1 VGVLERRWGI
11 AAAAL
16 GAAMTASAAASA
28 ATLSNGTF
36 DVQTGTNGEIT
47 SLQIANDAFPTNY
60 VLSAANAPG
69 QNTADH
75 EWMGELM
82 FAYRVGSATAWTQAR
97 TNASSDSRTIT
108 STPTSVTVTYGPST
122 NAQGIKNFGLTETYS
137 LVDDY
142 LDWQITLTNSGSQNI
157 EFGDVGL
164 PLAFNEFWT
173 GGDIIY
179 QTRAVYHSFT
189 GNNSSY
195 ITITRPSGVGPF
207 LLMTPDATTGAGFEY
222 MDNWRPEEHAG
233 SAWAAGG
240 GTPAWTSGL
249 DVFYIHSNVIKST
262 NRGYLPNTSLMLAP
276 GKSQTYAFKF
286 FVVNDHADVQNHLF
300 SEGLIDVTAVPGMMF
315 ASNMTAK
322 FDLHTSKTI
331 GAVTPQFPSDM
342 TITDLG
348 ASANG
353 HHVYSLTSTH
363 LGQNDVTV
371 TYGSGETTTLQFY
384 VLEPIDAAIQ
394 RHATF
399 MVSSMRWTSGTLN
412 GVFDDWSMTT
422 STKRGTTGGGGWGD
436 DWGWTKGEFL
446 AEKNAQTPVAS
457 EVSALDAYLQAL
469 WGTQVGST
477 SYTVDDWWCPSI
489 TTANCGYN
497 RAYAYPHAYNT
508 FFSMYKIASR
518 YPNLIQYKNSAD
530 TYLLRAYG
538 ILNALFQNF
547 PPSTTDA
554 GARTNVGYMG
564 EQITPELVQAL
575 TSAGHTTEAQNLTS
589 IMAGRY
595 AIFKALPYPY
605 ASEYTFDNTGEE
617 GVYTVAKMNGDTAIL
632 GQVNTKTRAC
642 RGQEP
647 VWYYYA
653 DPVTNNGENWWQFQY
668 TASLAGYCM
677 DDWLRTLSTTPEVD
691 ERLSYAAKIANVSAI
706 NSGQID
712 STPAN
717 LGTVAWTYQ
726 AMKGNV
732 YVQSPYIQG
741 GEDGTLRNGWR
752 SFSGEAD
759 LGLFGALRILS
770 ADVSVDPVFG
780 LYGYGCA
787 VTATTPSCYA
797 ITPEDG
803 VFKRLNLISQKLSM
817 ALDRDRYSGATVSTS
832 NDYVGLTLQNQ
843 TTAAHTTELTLT
855 GLAAGTYP
863 VTVGGAPAGS
873 VTAVAGKPTVVP
885 LSIGTDATYA
895 VQVGAGCGGATAG
908 SDAGMPPPP
917 PVTDGGASTT
927 GPDDAGA
934 GNSTSNGSG
943 SGSTGAG
950 QASSGS
956 GSGAGS
962 SNGSASG
969 KSNGCGCT
977 FAGAAAS
984 EAPAALVGIAALI
997 PIVRRRRW
1005 RRR

>member
-1 VGVLERRWGI
+1 V
-11 AAAAL
+11 
-16 GAAMTASAAASA
+16 TASAGARA

-36 DVQTGTNGEIT
+36 NVQTGNNGEIT
-47 SLQIANDAFPTNY
+47 SLQLTNDAFPTNY
-60 VLSAANAPG
+60 VLNATQSPG

-75 EWMGELM
+75 EWLGELM
-82 FAYRVGSATAWTQAR
+82 FTYRIGNGAWTPAR
-97 TNASSDSRTIT
+97 TNVSSDARTIT
-108 STPTSVTVTYGPST
+108 SNATSVTVTYGTSA

-137 LVDDY
+137 LVNDY
-142 LDWQITLTNSGSQNI
+142 LYWQFTLTNNGTQNI

-164 PLAFNEFWT
+164 PLSFNEFWT

-179 QTRAVYHSFT
+179 QTRTVYHSFT
-189 GNNSSY
+189 GNSSSY
-195 ITITRPSGVGPF
+195 VTIQRPSGIGSF
-207 LLMTPDATTGAGFEY
+207 LLMTPDPTTGAGFEY
-222 MDNWRPEEHAG
+222 MDNWRTEEHAG

-286 FVVNDHADVQNHLF
+286 FAVTSHDDVKNRLYT
-300 SEGLIDVTAVPGMMF
+300 EGLVDVTAVPGMMF

-331 GAVTPQFPSDM
+331 SAVTPQFPGQM
-342 TITDLG
+342 TITSLG
-348 ASANG
+348 TSG
-353 HHVYSLTSTH
+353 TDHHLYQLTSTQ
-363 LGQNDVTV
+363 LGPNNVTV
-371 TYGSGETTTLQFY
+371 TYGNGETTTLQFY

-399 MVSSMRWTSGTLN
+399 LVSSARWTSGTLN
-412 GVFDDWSMTT
+412 QVFDDWSMTT
-422 STKRGTTGGGGWGD
+422 STRKGTTGGGGWGD

-457 EVSALDAYLQAL
+457 EVTALDAYLQAL
-469 WGTQVGST
+469 WGTEIGS
-477 SYTVDDWWCPSI
+477 SSFTVDDWWCPSI

-508 FFSMYKIASR
+508 LFSMYKIASR

-530 TYLLRAYG
+530 TYLMRAYG
-538 ILNALFQNF
+538 IFNALFQNF

-554 GARTNVGYMG
+554 GSRTNVGYMG
-564 EQITPELVQAL
+564 EQIAPELVQAL
-575 TSAGHTTEAQNLTS
+575 TAGGHGAEAQNVTT

-595 AIFKALPYPY
+595 AIFKAAPYPY
-605 ASEYTFDNTGEE
+605 GSEYTYDNTGEE
-617 GVYTVAKMNGDTAIL
+617 GVYTAAKMNADTTIP
-632 GQVNTKTRAC
+632 GQINTKTRAC

-677 DDWLRTLSTTPEVD
+677 DDWLRTSSPNPEVD
-691 ERLSYAAKIANVSAI
+691 ERLSYAAKIINVSAI

-712 STPAN
+712 PTPAN
-717 LGTVAWTYQ
+717 IGTVSWTYQ

-732 YVQSPYIQG
+732 YVQSPYVQG
-741 GEDGTLRNGWR
+741 GENGTLRNGWR

-817 ALDRDRYSGATVSTS
+817 SLDRDRYAGATVSTS
-832 NDYVGLTLQNQ
+832 NDYVGFTLQNQ
-843 TTAAHTTELTLT
+843 TQSTAHSTQVTLT
-855 GLAAGTYP
+855 GLTPGSYP
-863 VTVGGAPAGS
+863 VTVGGTSAGS
-873 VTAVAGKPTVVP
+873 VTAVAGKPTVVT
-885 LSIGTDATYA
+885 LSIGTQATYA
-895 VQVGAGCGGATAG
+895 VQVGSGCGGATVG
-908 SDAGMPPPP
+908 SDAGAPPPP
-917 PVTDGGASTT
+917 PNPDGGTTDTGPNDSGVSDATT
-927 GPDDAGA
+927 GGSS
-934 GNSTSNGSG
+934 GSNGGGG
-943 SGSTGAG
+943 SG
-950 QASSGS
+950 SSGS
-956 GSGAGS
+956 GSSGS
-962 SNGSASG
+962 GSEPG
-969 KSNGCGCT
+969 KSNGCGCS
-977 FAGAAAS
+977 FAGAAAN
-984 EAPAALVGIAALI
+984 EAPVAIVGLAALI
-997 PIVRRRRW
+997 PFLRRRR
-1005 RRR
+1005 RRSGR